1 MAQFVENMQQSIKKS
16 ASQLT
21 LISFKILTGLFLGLT
36 LTLILQEIFQYGN
49 LLFMFVIVTFVGG
62 FGRISKNWDWKTLL
76 TFNLICVLL
85 GLLLRL
91 YVLVAPG
98 A

>member
-1 MAQFVENMQQSIKKS
+1 MAQLVENIQQSLKNS
-16 ASQLT
+16 AQSGLLLT
-21 LISFKILTGLFLGLT
+21 AKVMTGLFLGLT
-36 LTLILQEIFQYGN
+36 LTLILQEILGYGN
-49 LLFMFVIVTFVGG
+49 LLFVFTILMGTVAFF
-62 FGRISKNWDWKTLL
+62 RISKDWSWKVLL

-91 YVLVAPG
+91 YILIAPG

>member
-1 MAQFVENMQQSIKKS
+1 MAQFVENMQQSIKKT
-16 ASQLT
+16 ASQAT
-21 LISFKILTGLFLGLT
+21 LITFKILTGLFLGLT
-36 LTLILQEIFQYGN
+36 LTLIFQEIFQYGN
-49 LLFMFVIVTFVGG
+49 LLFVFVIVAFTGAFVKL
-62 FGRISKNWDWKTLL
+62 SKSWDWKTLF